1 MYSLPAAAESA
12 DVDGCSAEGSG
23 TVQVLVRAIQAS
35 SPTTDNPPPSPLI
48 LEDAIADLQ
57 PKLAQLPFRSFKLLS
72 AKQEQL
78 EVKHQETVKLPNGQ
92 TVALRP
98 MFAADHR
105 VGLWLNWLDTDGS
118 EILNTRL
125 HFDTEDS
132 LVTGTDSSQNE
143 GLLLAIK
150 AVPIDQAAGN

>member
-1 MYSLPAAAESA
+1 MCSLPAAAESA

-23 TVQVLVRAIQAS
+23 TVRVLVRAIQAS
-35 SPTTDNPPPSPLI
+35 SPTTDTASLSPLV

-57 PKLAQLPFRSFKLLS
+57 PKLAQLPFRAFKLLS

-78 EVKHQETVKLPNGQ
+78 EVKHQETVTLPNGQ
-92 TVALRP
+92 TVSLRP

-150 AVPIDQAAGN
+150 AVPVDEPPGN